1 MKKIIFWNEILYLLN
16 AALLISHEIDSAY
29 WEEWVLFGIPGGIQI
44 FIVLN
49 FILVTA
55 VLLGYR
61 ALLRRKL
68 AGLIMALV
76 LAGAGIFAFAIHTVF
91 LLHGHLEFS
100 LPVSLALLALILLVS
115 LTQAAVAFYTLRP
128 FGQAPIPPQPLS

>member
-29 WEEWVLFGIPGGIQI
+29 WEEWSLFGIPGGIQV
-44 FIVLN
+44 FVVLN
-49 FILVTA
+49 FLLVVA

-61 ALLRRKL
+61 ALLGRKL

-76 LAGAGIFAFAIHTVF
+76 LAGAGIFAFTIHTVF
-91 LLHGHLEFS
+91 LLRGHPEFS

-115 LTQAAVAFYTLRP
+115 LSQAAVAIYTLRP
-128 FGQAPIPPQPLS
+128 FGQAPIPPQSPS